1 MLLANAERFIEE
13 FNKLD
18 HYFEYLLD
26 GTKVSFI
33 EKKNILANDRR
44 VKYVIRRYDD
54 DLEVINRLRNVVAH
68 ENYRDG
74 KPLADPREDII
85 DRLSEIFEALARPMT
100 VYDRKSPTLPAVFN
114 SRDPLSK
121 ALRHML
127 QNDFSQVVVEK
138 GGRYF
143 FLRRE
148 DTAKWLERHSEG
160 TMPPA
165 GSVSVDELMPA
176 SCKQK
181 CYISKDATVYE
192 ALAYFQQYD
201 EGYPALMITET
212 GKDYEKPLGIL
223 TPMDLIDFVSI
234 TGPSEY

>member
-1 MLLANAERFIEE
+1 MANAERFIEE

-54 DLEVINRLRNVVAH
+54 DLEVINRLRNVVTH

-100 VYDRKSPTLPAVFN
+100 VYDRKSPTLPVGIQQQG
-114 SRDPLSK
+114 S
-121 ALRHML
+121 
-127 QNDFSQVVVEK
+127 
-138 GGRYF
+138 
-143 FLRRE
+143 
-148 DTAKWLERHSEG
+148 SEQG
-160 TMPPA
+160 F
-165 GSVSVDELMPA
+165 
-176 SCKQK
+176 
-181 CYISKDATVYE
+181 E
-192 ALAYFQQYD
+192 AYAP
-201 EGYPALMITET
+201 E
-212 GKDYEKPLGIL
+212 
-223 TPMDLIDFVSI
+223 
-234 TGPSEY
+234 